1 MFDSIRKKRK
11 EILMSNMLHWQN
23 GLIVVL
29 YISYFK
35 KNENSRGKFVQKQ
48 AKCVG
53 LYDVKNIY
61 SN

>member
-1 MFDSIRKKRK
+1 
-11 EILMSNMLHWQN
+11 MLHWQN